1 MDENLEVLR
10 LIDRFENDASLTP
23 RDAEE
28 LVVEIFE
35 GCGLEAEYRGGPGD
49 LGVDVEF
56 TTREEDGNE
65 RFAVQVKSH
74 KTLIGASDVAAIAG
88 FALSG
93 NYDRWL
99 FLSRTKFSKQAQ
111 DLAARMRGVRMEL
124 LTPEDLRHWL
134 HRFSYSKTTGGSQ
147 LDAIIRTAMKKVVKD
162 IACYP
167 QALYRTEWR
176 DLERVLREAFEGI
189 GFRTELTR
197 PAKDGGFDLRL
208 TLTDN
213 GQEAVYLVEVKH
225 WSAPSRPGDK
235 ILKDFVKVIAHV
247 QAKGGVLLSTSG
259 FTQNVAEGLTELE
272 RLSVRLG
279 NHNKIIALCKTYY
292 KIDSE
297 IWIADQHLPTLL
309 HELTV
314 EPGTALAV

>member
-1 MDENLEVLR
+1 MDENPEVLR
-10 LIDRFENDASLTP
+10 LIDEFQNDATLSP
-23 RDAEE
+23 QHAEE
-28 LVVEIFE
+28 LVAKIFE

-56 TTREEDGNE
+56 TTSEEGGNE
-65 RFAVQVKSH
+65 RFAVQVKLR
-74 KTLIGASDVAAIAG
+74 KGLIGASDVAALAG
-88 FALSG
+88 FALAG

-99 FLSRTKFSKQAQ
+99 FLSRTNFSKQAQ
-111 DLAARMRGVRMEL
+111 ELAAKLRGVQMEL
-124 LTPEDLRHWL
+124 LTPEDLRQWL

-147 LDAIIRTAMKKVVKD
+147 LDVIIRTAMKRVVTD
-162 IACYP
+162 IARYP
-167 QALYRTEWR
+167 EALHRTEWR

-197 PAKDGGFDLRL
+197 PVKDGGFDLRV
-208 TLTDN
+208 TFSDK
-213 GQEAVYLVEVKH
+213 GQERVYLVEVKH

-235 ILKDFVKVIAHV
+235 VLKDFIKVVAHEN
-247 QAKGGVLLSTSG
+247 AKGGVLLSTSG

-272 RLSVRLG
+272 RQSVRLG

-292 KIDSE
+292 KINRG

-314 EPGTALAV
+314 EPGGALAV